1 MRANKRP
8 GKFILVEGLDGSGKT
23 TAVRKVSCTMNMT
36 YLKGLGRDNFL
47 GKIVKRY
54 AKTFL
59 FLFEVLYVSY
69 FLLRKLLRSGRN
81 VLVDKYFFAAAS
93 HIPDVE
99 TPFNKFAIKLCD
111 KFILRPDLIIYFW
124 VSPEERIRRLKNGP
138 YNKFHQMLI
147 ANPGWMIAR
156 EKAYADIVKS
166 SGINFI
172 VLDTTS
178 LNEAETAK
186 ALQKI
191 IVNFLEKEGVK

>member
-1 MRANKRP
+1 
-8 GKFILVEGLDGSGKT
+8 
-23 TAVRKVSCTMNMT
+23 MNMA
-36 YLKGLGRDNFL
+36 YLKGLGRDDFF

-59 FLFEVLYVSY
+59 FLLEVLCITY
-69 FLLRKLLRSGRN
+69 FPLKRLIRSGQN

-93 HIPDVE
+93 HIPNVE
-99 TPFNKFAIKLCD
+99 TPFNKFAVKLCE

-147 ANPGWMIAR
+147 TDPSWMIAR
-156 EKAYADIVKS
+156 EKAYANIVKS
-166 SGINFI
+166 SGINFV

-178 LNEAETAK
+178 LNDTETAK
-186 ALQKI
+186 TLQKI
-191 IVNFLEKEGVK
+191 IVNFLEKETVK